1 VLSRARIGWSRLTEV
16 KRREGE
22 NIQTLDGPLSNL
34 ESVECRATRRTTTE
48 MFARSDTQ
56 RGRIGPPRDLANGPV
71 RMLVEFCRFARA
83 NGLNSGPNET
93 IDCLEVLRSANLAD
107 SETLKFGLRAVLC
120 SSKEEWSLFDGLFEM
135 FWAGLKPNRVGPSTK
150 RPSRRASGS
159 DGQTKDNETFALTG
173 NNADSDLNRGSDGK
187 AASGAS
193 VVDRLRTMDFAQMPE
208 DDLAALDRLSQRL
221 LRRMSCRVSRR
232 LRSRQCR
239 GSVNLRKTIRLSI
252 GRGGDPIELSYKRR
266 KLQRARLVILL
277 DVSGS
282 MSPYSMFL
290 LRFVYALEKQFR
302 EVDAFVF
309 STNLV
314 EITDVLST
322 PHLSDALETLA
333 QTSTG
338 WSGGTKI
345 GESLQDF
352 NRRHARRLLSR
363 GTVFMILS
371 DGWDTGEPEVLA
383 AELRTIKR
391 RVSKLIWLNPLIGL
405 EDYEPITRGMSAA
418 LPHIDVF
425 APAHNLHSLLELE
438 RHLGPRRS
446 G

>member
-1 VLSRARIGWSRLTEV
+1 
-16 KRREGE
+16 
-22 NIQTLDGPLSNL
+22 
-34 ESVECRATRRTTTE
+34 
-48 MFARSDTQ
+48 MFATSDIQ
-56 RGRIGPPRDLANGPV
+56 RGEVGPSRDLANGPV
-71 RMLVEFCRFARA
+71 RALVEFCRFARSK
-83 NGLNSGPNET
+83 GLNSGPKET
-93 IDCLEVLRSANLAD
+93 IDCLEVLRSADLAD
-107 SETLKFGLRAVLC
+107 SEVLKFALRAVLC
-120 SSKEEWSLFDGLFEM
+120 SSKEEWDLFDALFET
-135 FWAGLKPNRVGPSTK
+135 FWGGLEPNRTDPATK
-150 RPSRRASGS
+150 RPGRKASG
-159 DGQTKDNETFALTG
+159 DQDQTEGNELWALVA

-193 VVDRLRTMDFAQMPE
+193 VIERLRTTDFAKMPE
-208 DDLAALDRLSQRL
+208 DDLAALARLSQRL
-221 LRRMSCRVSRR
+221 LRRMSCRLSRR
-232 LRSRQCR
+232 LRTRQCR

-277 DVSGS
+277 DISGS
-282 MSPYSMFL
+282 MSLYSMFL
-290 LRFVYALEKQFR
+290 LRFVFTLAKQFR

-314 EITDVLST
+314 DITKALRAQRLSN
-322 PHLSDALETLA
+322 ALESLA
-333 QTSTG
+333 KTSAG

-352 NRRHARRLLSR
+352 NRRHSRRLLSR
-363 GTVFMILS
+363 GTVFVILS

-391 RVSKLIWLNPLIGL
+391 RVNKLIWLNPLIGL
-405 EDYEPITRGMSAA
+405 QDYQPITRGMTAA

-425 APAHNLHSLLELE
+425 APAHNLASLLELE
-438 RHLGPRRS
+438 RHLGRRRS